1 MVKLKRKI
9 EMNLYE
15 LINWAWN
22 NDIRDKRYESVK
34 GLDTV
39 YFNQFGI
46 VQLYESI
53 NSEDVFIIET
63 EEEITEETLLP
74 KILALYDGT
83 LPEILINE
91 RIENIDLNKE
101 DTVYLM
107 EGDTN
112 LTLVW
117 KKGELVK

>member
-15 LINWAWN
+15 LINWAWDN
-22 NDIRDKRYESVK
+22 NIKDKRYESIK
-34 GLDTV
+34 DLDTV
-39 YFNQFGI
+39 YFDQYGI
-46 VQLYESI
+46 VQLYESVS
-53 NSEDVFIIET
+53 SEDVFIIET

-107 EGDTN
+107 EDDTN

>member
-15 LINWAWN
+15 LINWAWD
-22 NDIRDKRYESVK
+22 NDIKDKRYESIK

-39 YFNQFGI
+39 YFDQSGG
-46 VQLYESI
+46 VQLYESFS
-53 NSEDVFIIET
+53 SEDVFIIET

-74 KILALYDGT
+74 KILILYDGT
-83 LPEILINE
+83 LPEILINV

-117 KKGELVK
+117 KKGDLVK

>member
-15 LINWAWN
+15 LINWAWG
-22 NDIRDKRYESVK
+22 NDIRDKRYESIK

-39 YFNQFGI
+39 YFDQSGG

-53 NSEDVFIIET
+53 SSEDVFIIET

-74 KILALYDGT
+74 KILILYDGM
-83 LPEILINE
+83 LPEILINV

-117 KKGELVK
+117 KKGDLVK

>member
-1 MVKLKRKI
+1 
-9 EMNLYE
+9 MNLYE
-15 LINWAWN
+15 LINWAWD
-22 NDIRDKRYESVK
+22 NDIKDKRYESIK

-39 YFNQFGI
+39 YFDQSGG
-46 VQLYESI
+46 VQLYESFS
-53 NSEDVFIIET
+53 SEDVFIIET

-74 KILALYDGT
+74 KILILYDGT
-83 LPEILINE
+83 LPEILINV

-117 KKGELVK
+117 KKGDLVK

>member
-15 LINWAWN
+15 LINWAWDN
-22 NDIRDKRYESVK
+22 NIKDKRYESIK

-39 YFNQFGI
+39 YFDQYGI

-53 NSEDVFIIET
+53 SSEDVFIIET

-74 KILALYDGT
+74 KILILYDGM
-83 LPEILINE
+83 LPEILINI
-91 RIENIDLNKE
+91 RIENIDLNKKI
-101 DTVYLM
+101 LFI
-107 EGDTN
+107 
-112 LTLVW
+112 LW
-117 KKGELVK
+117 KTIQI

>member
-1 MVKLKRKI
+1 M
-9 EMNLYE
+9 
-15 LINWAWN
+15 
-22 NDIRDKRYESVK
+22 
-34 GLDTV
+34 
-39 YFNQFGI
+39 YFDQYGI
-46 VQLYESI
+46 VQLYESVS
-53 NSEDVFIIET
+53 SEDVFIIET

-107 EGDTN
+107 EDDTN

>member
-53 NSEDVFIIET
+53 SSEDVFIIET

-83 LPEILINE
+83 LPEILINI

>member
-1 MVKLKRKI
+1 M
-9 EMNLYE
+9 
-15 LINWAWN
+15 
-22 NDIRDKRYESVK
+22 
-34 GLDTV
+34 
-39 YFNQFGI
+39 
-46 VQLYESI
+46 
-53 NSEDVFIIET
+53 
-63 EEEITEETLLP
+63 LP

>member
-15 LINWAWN
+15 LINWVWDN
-22 NDIRDKRYESVK
+22 NIRDKRYESIK
-34 GLDTV
+34 GLGTV
-39 YFNQFGI
+39 YFNQSGV

-53 NSEDVFIIET
+53 SSEDVFIIET

-74 KILALYDGT
+74 KILVLYDGM

-117 KKGELVK
+117 KKGDLVK

>member
-22 NDIRDKRYESVK
+22 NDIRDKRYKSVK

-53 NSEDVFIIET
+53 SSEDVFIIET

>member
-53 NSEDVFIIET
+53 SSEDVFIIET

-74 KILALYDGT
+74 KILILYDGM
-83 LPEILINE
+83 LPEILINV

-117 KKGELVK
+117 KKGDLVK

>member
-1 MVKLKRKI
+1 M
-9 EMNLYE
+9 
-15 LINWAWN
+15 
-22 NDIRDKRYESVK
+22 
-34 GLDTV
+34 
-39 YFNQFGI
+39 YFDQYGI
-46 VQLYESI
+46 VQLYESVS
-53 NSEDVFIIET
+53 SEDVFIIET

-107 EGDTN
+107 EDDTN

-117 KKGELVK
+117 KKENW

>member
-15 LINWAWN
+15 LINWAWD
-22 NDIRDKRYESVK
+22 NDIRDKRYESIK

-39 YFNQFGI
+39 YFDQSGG

-53 NSEDVFIIET
+53 SSEDVFIIET

-74 KILALYDGT
+74 KILILYDGM
-83 LPEILINE
+83 LPEILINV

-117 KKGELVK
+117 KKGDLVK